1 MTSLSVGAVVSITK
15 VLTVSALLGLLAM
28 SVTVIL
34 QSLWDPSGRAL
45 KVIVLL
51 EAVAA
56 VVELLQSP
64 EYVMVP
70 ASFELK
76 MYLGVVSL
84 PGVVTAVT
92 SATVGP
98 VVSIIN

>member
-1 MTSLSVGAVVSITK
+1 MLTGDGGYTAVTSLSVGAVVSITK
-15 VLTVSALLGLLAM
+15 VLTVSALLGLLAL

-56 VVELLQSP
+56 VVELLQFP
-64 EYVMVP
+64 VYVIVP
-70 ASFELK
+70 ASFELN
-76 MYLGVVSL
+76 V
-84 PGVVTAVT
+84 
-92 SATVGP
+92 
-98 VVSIIN
+98 

>member
-1 MTSLSVGAVVSITK
+1 MLTVAGGDIAVTSLSVGAVVSITK
-15 VLTVSALLGLLAM
+15 VLTVSALLGLLAL

-34 QSLWDPSGRAL
+34 QLLWLPSGRAL
-45 KVIVLL
+45 KVIVSL

-76 MYLGVVSL
+76 V
-84 PGVVTAVT
+84 
-92 SATVGP
+92 
-98 VVSIIN
+98 

>member
-1 MTSLSVGAVVSITK
+1 MDTAVTSLSVGAVVSITK
-15 VLTVSALLGLLAM
+15 VLTVSALLGLLAL

-34 QSLWDPSGRAL
+34 QLLWDPSGRAL

-51 EAVAA
+51 EADAEE
-56 VVELLQSP
+56 VELLQPP

-76 MYLGVVSL
+76 V
-84 PGVVTAVT
+84 
-92 SATVGP
+92 
-98 VVSIIN
+98 

>member
-1 MTSLSVGAVVSITK
+1 MLTGDGGDIAATSLSVGAVVSITK
-15 VLTVSALLGLLAM
+15 VLTVSALLGLLAL

-51 EAVAA
+51 EADAEE
-56 VVELLQSP
+56 VELLQFP

-76 MYLGVVSL
+76 V
-84 PGVVTAVT
+84 
-92 SATVGP
+92 
-98 VVSIIN
+98 

>member
-1 MTSLSVGAVVSITK
+1 MLTGAGVDTNVTSLSVGAVVSITK
-15 VLTVSALLGLLAM
+15 VLTVSALLGLLAL

-34 QSLWDPSGRAL
+34 QLLWDPSGRAL

-51 EAVAA
+51 EAAAA

-76 MYLGVVSL
+76 V
-84 PGVVTAVT
+84 
-92 SATVGP
+92 
-98 VVSIIN
+98 

>member
-1 MTSLSVGAVVSITK
+1 MGVLTVAGGDIAVTSLSVGAVVSITK

-70 ASFELK
+70 ASFELN
-76 MYLGVVSL
+76 V
-84 PGVVTAVT
+84 
-92 SATVGP
+92 
-98 VVSIIN
+98 

>member
-1 MTSLSVGAVVSITK
+1 VLTVAGGDIAVTSLSVGAVVSITK
-15 VLTVSALLGLLAM
+15 VLTVSALLGLLAL

-34 QSLWDPSGRAL
+34 QLLWVPSGRAL

-76 MYLGVVSL
+76 V
-84 PGVVTAVT
+84 
-92 SATVGP
+92 
-98 VVSIIN
+98 

>member
-1 MTSLSVGAVVSITK
+1 LGVLTVAGGDIAVTSLSVGAVVSITK
-15 VLTVSALLGLLAM
+15 VLTVSALLGLLAL

-34 QSLWDPSGRAL
+34 QLLWVPSGRAL

-76 MYLGVVSL
+76 V
-84 PGVVTAVT
+84 
-92 SATVGP
+92 
-98 VVSIIN
+98 

>member
-1 MTSLSVGAVVSITK
+1 MLTGDGGYTAVTSLSVGAVVSITK
-15 VLTVSALLGLLAM
+15 VLTVSAMLGLLAL

-34 QSLWDPSGRAL
+34 QLLWDPSGRAL

-76 MYLGVVSL
+76 V
-84 PGVVTAVT
+84 
-92 SATVGP
+92 
-98 VVSIIN
+98 

>member
-1 MTSLSVGAVVSITK
+1 MLTVAGGDIAVTSLSVGAVVSITK
-15 VLTVSALLGLLAM
+15 VLTVSALLGLLAL

-34 QSLWDPSGRAL
+34 QLLWDPSGRAL

-51 EAVAA
+51 EADAEE
-56 VVELLQSP
+56 VELLQSP

-76 MYLGVVSL
+76 V
-84 PGVVTAVT
+84 
-92 SATVGP
+92 
-98 VVSIIN
+98 

>member
-1 MTSLSVGAVVSITK
+1 MLTVAGGDIAVTSLSVGAVVSITK
-15 VLTVSALLGLLAM
+15 VLTVSALLGLLAL
-28 SVTVIL
+28 SVTMIL
-34 QSLWDPSGRAL
+34 QLLWVPSGRAL

-76 MYLGVVSL
+76 V
-84 PGVVTAVT
+84 
-92 SATVGP
+92 
-98 VVSIIN
+98 

>member
-15 VLTVSALLGLLAM
+15 VLTVSALLGLLAL

-76 MYLGVVSL
+76 V
-84 PGVVTAVT
+84 
-92 SATVGP
+92 
-98 VVSIIN
+98 

>member
-1 MTSLSVGAVVSITK
+1 MLSLVGVVTAVTSLSVGAVVSITK
-15 VLTVSALLGLLAM
+15 VLTDKVLELLAL
-28 SVTVIL
+28 SVTITL
-34 QSLWDPSGRAL
+34 QLYVPSPRAL

-51 EAVAA
+51 EAAAA

-76 MYLGVVSL
+76 V
-84 PGVVTAVT
+84 
-92 SATVGP
+92 
-98 VVSIIN
+98 

>member
-1 MTSLSVGAVVSITK
+1 MLTGDGGYTAVTSLSVGAVVSITK
-15 VLTVSALLGLLAM
+15 VLTVSALLGLLAL

-34 QSLWDPSGRAL
+34 QLLWVPSGRAL

-76 MYLGVVSL
+76 V
-84 PGVVTAVT
+84 
-92 SATVGP
+92 
-98 VVSIIN
+98 

>member
-1 MTSLSVGAVVSITK
+1 MLTVAGGDIAVTSLSVGAVVSITK
-15 VLTVSALLGLLAM
+15 VLTVSALLGLLAL

-34 QSLWDPSGRAL
+34 QLLWVPSGRAL

-76 MYLGVVSL
+76 V
-84 PGVVTAVT
+84 
-92 SATVGP
+92 
-98 VVSIIN
+98 

>member
-1 MTSLSVGAVVSITK
+1 MSGVGTGVTSLSVGAVVSITK
-15 VLTVSALLGLLAM
+15 VLTVSALLGLLAL

-34 QSLWDPSGRAL
+34 QLLWVPSGRAL

-76 MYLGVVSL
+76 V
-84 PGVVTAVT
+84 
-92 SATVGP
+92 
-98 VVSIIN
+98 

>member
-1 MTSLSVGAVVSITK
+1 MGVLTVAGGDIAVTSLSVGAVVSITK
-15 VLTVSALLGLLAM
+15 VLTVSALLGLLAL

-34 QSLWDPSGRAL
+34 QLLWVPSGRAL

-76 MYLGVVSL
+76 V
-84 PGVVTAVT
+84 
-92 SATVGP
+92 
-98 VVSIIN
+98 

>member
-1 MTSLSVGAVVSITK
+1 MLTGDGGYTAVTSLSVGAVVSITK
-15 VLTVSALLGLLAM
+15 VLTVSAMLGLLAL

-70 ASFELK
+70 ASFEEK
-76 MYLGVVSL
+76 V
-84 PGVVTAVT
+84 
-92 SATVGP
+92 
-98 VVSIIN
+98 

>member
-1 MTSLSVGAVVSITK
+1 MLTVAGGDIAVTSLSVGAVVSITK
-15 VLTVSALLGLLAM
+15 VLTVSALLGLLAL

-34 QSLWDPSGRAL
+34 QLLWVPSGRAL

-51 EAVAA
+51 ESVAV

-76 MYLGVVSL
+76 V
-84 PGVVTAVT
+84 
-92 SATVGP
+92 
-98 VVSIIN
+98 